1 MTTIDKTAA
10 AQPYVLPKE
19 VGVRDL
25 WFPSNP
31 EKPGRYSIKLAGE
44 QSDRRLA
51 QVHMIE
57 PRGAAPPLHFHR
69 DADETIYVIDGE
81 LSIFLG
87 DERIEAGTGSFL
99 FVPKGAVHTWLVR
112 SEQAEALLTLAP
124 AGLEGFFAEVG
135 TPVVPDGPAP
145 GPIYVDPE
153 EMNDRA
159 RAYEVEIVGP
169 PPTLD

>member
-1 MTTIDKTAA
+1 MSTIEKTAA
-10 AQPYVLPKE
+10 GQPYVLPKE
-19 VGVRDL
+19 IGVRDL
-25 WFPSNP
+25 WFPSSP
-31 EKPGRYSIKLAGE
+31 DAPGRYSIKVAAE
-44 QSDRRLA
+44 QSERRLA

-57 PRGAAPPLHFHR
+57 SRGAAPPLHFHR
-69 DADETIYVIDGE
+69 DAHETIYVIDGE

-87 DERIEAGTGSFL
+87 DERVEAGSGSFL

-112 SEQAEALLTLAP
+112 SAQAEALLTLAP
-124 AGLEGFFAEVG
+124 AGLEAFFAEVG
-135 TPVVPDGPAP
+135 APVGPDDAAP
-145 GPIYVDPE
+145 GPIYIDPA

>member
-1 MTTIDKTAA
+1 MSTIAA
-10 AQPYVLPKE
+10 GQPYLLPKE

-31 EKPGRYSIKLAGE
+31 EKPGRYSIKVAAE
-44 QSDRRLA
+44 QSERRLS

-57 PRGAAPPLHFHR
+57 ARGAAPPVHLHR

-87 DERIEAGTGSFL
+87 DERLEAGAGSFL

-112 SEQAEALLTLAP
+112 SAHAEALVTLAP

-135 TPVVPDGPAP
+135 AAVVPGALHP
-145 GPIYVDPE
+145 GPIDVDPE
-153 EMNDRA
+153 GMNRRA
-159 RAYEVEIVGP
+159 AAYGVEILGP